1 MTTILAKKAF
11 LHTGWAEDV
20 RLRIADG
27 LIESVETG
35 CDASRTDDCMAGIVI
50 PGIANAHSHAFQRA
64 LAGHAEQRGLT
75 GKDTFWSWREQMYR
89 LAGLVDAD
97 GLAAIARQAF
107 SEMLSV
113 GYTSVAEFHY
123 LHGEPGGN
131 HGKGAM
137 FHAIE
142 EAAADTGIRLTY
154 VPVLYERAG
163 FDQPEPSAEQRR
175 FAMSP
180 DEFVDHYEFAR
191 ETTDRNTT
199 VGIGAHSLRA
209 VTRSSLRRLTDVSR
223 RDECPMHMHI
233 AEQSA
238 EVDQCFARYKAR
250 PVEWLLR
257 EFSPD
262 DRWCL
267 VHATHISEEE
277 LASLSECGA
286 VVCLCPSTEAN
297 LGDGLF
303 PLRSWLDRGGRIAI
317 GSDSQI
323 TINPYEELR
332 WLEYGQRLS
341 SRSRNIAVGPDGHTG
356 RSLFEQVLKGGGL
369 ACGHGAGQLRAG
381 GPADLVTLDD
391 ESPMLAGHDSETIL
405 DALVFVGARL
415 PVDRVMVGGQWRVM
429 EGNHVAGL
437 ETRRSFTEVIH
448 ALRPAATDTAL
459 PGGSSARV
467 ST

>member
-1 MTTILAKKAF
+1 MTTILAEKAF
-11 LHTGWAEDV
+11 LHTGWANSV

-35 CDASRTDDCMAGIVI
+35 CDASPDDDCAASIVI

-64 LAGHAEQRGLT
+64 LAGHAERRGPT
-75 GKDTFWSWREQMYR
+75 GTDTFWSWREQMYR
-89 LAGLVDAD
+89 LAGTIDAD
-97 GLAAIARQAF
+97 ELAAIARQAF

-123 LHGEPGGN
+123 LHGEATADRGRC
-131 HGKGAM
+131 AM
-137 FHAIE
+137 FQAIVQ
-142 EAAADTGIRLTY
+142 AAADTGIRLTY

-191 ETTDRNTT
+191 ETTERNTT

-209 VTRSSLRRLTDVSR
+209 VTRSSLRRLADVSR
-223 RDECPMHMHI
+223 RDECPMHLHI
-233 AEQSA
+233 AEQCA
-238 EVDQCFARYKAR
+238 EVDQCLATYNAR
-250 PVEWLLR
+250 PVEWLLS

-277 LASLSECGA
+277 LASLCGCGA

-341 SRSRNIAVGPDGHTG
+341 SRSRIIAAGPDSHTG
-356 RSLFEQVLKGGGL
+356 RRLFEQVLEGGGL

-381 GPADLVTLDD
+381 APADLVTLDD
-391 ESPMLAGHDSETIL
+391 ESPMLAGHDAESML

-415 PVDRVMVGGQWRVM
+415 PIDRVMVGGEWRVL
-429 EGNHVAGL
+429 EGDHVAST
-437 ETRRSFTEVIH
+437 ETRLGFAEVVR
-448 ALRPAATDTAL
+448 ALWPAAT
-459 PGGSSARV
+459 V

>member
-11 LHTGWAEDV
+11 LHAGWAENV

-27 LIESVETG
+27 LIDSVETG
-35 CDASRTDDCMAGIVI
+35 CDAGPDDDCAPRMVI

-64 LAGHAEQRGLT
+64 LAGHAEQSGPT

-89 LAGLVDAD
+89 LAGSVDAD

-131 HGKGAM
+131 HGRGAM
-137 FHAIE
+137 FHAIVQ
-142 EAAADTGIRLTY
+142 AAADTGIRLTY

-180 DEFVDHYEFAR
+180 DEFFDHYEFAR
-191 ETTDRNTT
+191 ETTDRSTT

-209 VTRSSLRRLTDVSR
+209 VTGSSLRRLADVSL
-223 RDECPMHMHI
+223 RDGCPMHMHV
-233 AEQSA
+233 AEQPA
-238 EVDQCFARYKAR
+238 EVDQCLATYNAR

-267 VHATHISEEE
+267 VHATHISCEE
-277 LASLSECGA
+277 LAALCECGA
-286 VVCLCPSTEAN
+286 VACLCPSTEAN
-297 LGDGLF
+297 LGDGMF

-317 GSDSQI
+317 GSDSHI

-341 SRSRNIAVGPDGHTG
+341 SRSRNVAAITDGHTG
-356 RSLFEQVLKGGGL
+356 RCLFERVLEGGGL

-381 GPADLVTLDD
+381 APADLVTLDD
-391 ESPMLAGHDSETIL
+391 ESPMLAGHGAESIL

-415 PVDRVMVGGQWRVM
+415 PIDRVMVGGEWRVM
-429 EGNHVAGL
+429 DGEHVAST
-437 ETRRSFTEVIH
+437 ETRRGFVETVRTLWSVSE
-448 ALRPAATDTAL
+448 DT
-459 PGGSSARV
+459 
-467 ST
+467 T

>member
-11 LHTGWAEDV
+11 LRTGWANNV

-35 CDASRTDDCMAGIVI
+35 CDASPNDDCAVGIAI

-64 LAGHAEQRGLT
+64 LAGHAERRGPT
-75 GKDTFWSWREQMYR
+75 GRDTFWSWREQMYR
-89 LAGLVDAD
+89 LAGSIDAD

-123 LHGEPGGN
+123 LHGAPNASQGG
-131 HGKGAM
+131 GAM
-137 FHAIE
+137 FQAIAQ
-142 EAAADTGIRLTY
+142 AAADTGIRLTY

-163 FDQPEPSAEQRR
+163 FDRPEPTAQQRR

-180 DEFVDHYEFAR
+180 DEFIDHYEYAR
-191 ETTDRNTT
+191 ETMDQHTT

-209 VTRSSLRRLTDVSR
+209 VTRRSLRRLADVSL
-223 RDECPMHMHI
+223 RDGCPMHMHI
-233 AEQSA
+233 AEQTA
-238 EVDQCFARYKAR
+238 EVDQCLARHNAR
-250 PVEWLLR
+250 PVEWLLK
-257 EFSPD
+257 EFSPSGH
-262 DRWCL
+262 WCL
-267 VHATHISEEE
+267 VHATHICEEE
-277 LASLSECGA
+277 LAALCERGA

-317 GSDSQI
+317 GSDSHI

-341 SRSRNIAVGPDGHTG
+341 SHSRNVAAMPDGHTG
-356 RSLFEQVLKGGGL
+356 RSLFERVLEGGGL
-369 ACGHGAGQLRAG
+369 ACGHGAGELRAG
-381 GPADLVTLDD
+381 APADLVTLDD
-391 ESPMLAGHDSETIL
+391 ESPMLAGHDSESIL

-415 PVDRVMVGGQWRVM
+415 PIDRVMVGGEWRVRNG
-429 EGNHVAGL
+429 EHVAGA
-437 ETRRSFTEVIH
+437 ETRRGFVETTQT
-448 ALRPAATDTAL
+448 LWPAAEVAT
-459 PGGSSARV
+459 
-467 ST
+467 